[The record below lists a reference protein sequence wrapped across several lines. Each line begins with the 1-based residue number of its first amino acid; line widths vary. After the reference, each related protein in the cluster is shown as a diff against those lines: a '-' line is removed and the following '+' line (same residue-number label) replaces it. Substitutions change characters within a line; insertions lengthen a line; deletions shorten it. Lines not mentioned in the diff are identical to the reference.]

1 MIIATQTADYRAELV
16 GVFGHPVAE
25 NPTVVMHEAAYAE
38 FGMNWRYL
46 TIEVLPRDLNDAMLG
61 LRAMNMRGINL
72 TIPHKVEVLRYLDR
86 LSEAAEL
93 MGAVNTVVNNEGE
106 LFGENTD
113 GKGFLRALTQD
124 AGVDPEGTQVVV
136 FGAGGAS
143 RAITVELALAGAQ
156 EITIVNRSP
165 QRGHTLVDLLNTKT
179 PTSATYSAWDGPF
192 QISDDT
198 DIVINA
204 TSIGLFPDI
213 GAEPN
218 LDYSTLTPD
227 MTVCDVIHSPTTP
240 FLRRAHQQ
248 GSTTLDGVSMLVY
261 QGAIGFKL
269 WTGRDAPIEIMYE
282 ALAKAFGLEPSS

>member
-1 MIIATQTADYRAELV
+1 LIVVTQTADYKAELV

-38 FGMNWRYL
+38 YGMNWRYL
-46 TIEVLPRDLNDAMLG
+46 TIEVLPQDLSDAMLG

-72 TIPHKVEVLRYLDR
+72 TIPHKVEVLQYLDR

-93 MGAVNTVVNNEGE
+93 MGAVNTVVNNDGE

-113 GKGFLRALTQD
+113 GKGFMRALTQD
-124 AGVDPEGTQVVV
+124 VGVNPEGTKVVV

-156 EITIVNRSP
+156 KITIVNRSP
-165 QRGHTLVDLLNTKT
+165 GRGHALVDLLNTKT
-179 PTSATYSAWDGPF
+179 PTSATYSAWDEPS
-192 QISDDT
+192 QIPDDT
-198 DIVINA
+198 DIVVNA
-204 TSIGLFPDI
+204 TSIGLFPNID
-213 GAEPN
+213 AEPD

-240 FLRRAHQQ
+240 FLRKAHQQ
-248 GSTTLDGVSMLVY
+248 GSATLDGVGMLVY

-269 WTGRDAPIEIMYE
+269 WTDRDAPVHVMYE
-282 ALAKAFGLEPSS
+282 ALADAFGLEPTN

>member
-1 MIIATQTADYRAELV
+1 VAQSADYRAELV

-72 TIPHKVEVLRYLDR
+72 TIPHKVEVLQYLDR

-93 MGAVNTVVNNEGE
+93 MGAVNTVVNNDDE

-113 GKGFLRALTQD
+113 GKGFMRALTQD
-124 AGVDPEGTQVVV
+124 AGVNPEGTQVVV

-143 RAITVELALAGAQ
+143 RAITVELALAGAH

-165 QRGHTLVDLLNTKT
+165 ERGHALVDLLNTKT
-179 PTSATYSAWDGPF
+179 PASATYSAWDGPYR
-192 QISDDT
+192 IPGNT
-198 DIVINA
+198 GIVINA

-213 GAEPN
+213 DAEPD
-218 LDYSTLTPD
+218 LDYSTMTPD

-240 FLRRAHQQ
+240 FLRKAHQQ
-248 GSTTLDGVSMLVY
+248 GSATLDGVGMLVY

-269 WTGRDAPIEIMYE
+269 WTGRDAPVKVMYE
-282 ALAKAFGLEPSS
+282 ALADAFGLEPTD